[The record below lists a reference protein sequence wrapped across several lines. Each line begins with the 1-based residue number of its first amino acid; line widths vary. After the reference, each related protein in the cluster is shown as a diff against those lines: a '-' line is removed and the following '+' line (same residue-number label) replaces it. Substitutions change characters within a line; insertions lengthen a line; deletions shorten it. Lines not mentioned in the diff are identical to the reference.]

1 MNRHPDFLL
10 NEVNEPQDIK
20 GMSLDELK
28 QLASEMRQLV
38 LERDSSIGGHVGPN
52 LGAMELT
59 IAYHYVFNSPHDKVI
74 WDVSHRVTRIRC

>member
-28 QLASEMRQLV
+28 QLASEMR
-38 LERDSSIGGHVGPN
+38 
-52 LGAMELT
+52 
-59 IAYHYVFNSPHDKVI
+59 
-74 WDVSHRVTRIRC
+74 

>member
-28 QLASEMRQLV
+28 QLASEMRQA
-38 LERDSSIGGHVGPN
+38 S
-52 LGAMELT
+52 LGTGFRNWRSRRAQPRGDGTDHCL
-59 IAYHYVFNSPHDKVI
+59 PL
-74 WDVSHRVTRIRC
+74 RL